1 MNPEQQNPAP
11 APVPTQTP
19 VSNPVA
25 TPSGVNPGKSMAIGA
40 IILGFVVASPI
51 GLILSIVALQK
62 SRKAGFKNNLALAF
76 IIVFALATPLWILW
90 SISFIGGLAA
100 V

>member
-1 MNPEQQNPAP
+1 MNPKQQNPAQTQNP
-11 APVPTQTP
+11 IAAPVTPPT
-19 VSNPVA
+19 A
-25 TPSGVNPGKSMAIGA
+25 VNPDKSIAIGA

-100 V
+100 L